1 LAILAITKT
10 DDSLIAPFL
19 ILFYQKL
26 KIKKAF
32 FSGFFLHKTK
42 TKNFYLFNLQSK
54 FFGAILRLKSA
65 GEP

>member
-32 FSGFFLHKTK
+32 FLAFFFTKQRQKIFTSLIYKVNFSGQFC
-42 TKNFYLFNLQSK
+42 
-54 FFGAILRLKSA
+54 A
-65 GEP
+65 